1 MADSFAGLTVADFG
15 ALVAGEEPAP
25 GGGAVAAVSA
35 GLAAGLVAMAA
46 RFSSGQLDDH
56 AQRAG
61 RADELRMT
69 LLELADADAVAY
81 REVLAA
87 YRLPKDDPGRRDR
100 IGVTL
105 RDAADVPLRIAGIA
119 AEIAE
124 RAAEQ
129 AVLGNRNLIGDALTA
144 VFAAQA
150 AARSAAGLV
159 RINVRAGNLP
169 EDLAAQ
175 ADAYVAAATD
185 AARRSDASGQA
196 G

>member
-1 MADSFAGLTVADFG
+1 M
-15 ALVAGEEPAP
+15 
-25 GGGAVAAVSA
+25 AAVSA

-46 RFSSGQLDDH
+46 RFSSGKLRDY

-61 RADELRMT
+61 HADELRVA
-69 LLELADADAVAY
+69 LLELADADADAY
-81 REVLAA
+81 GRVLAA
-87 YRLPKDDPGRRDR
+87 YREPKDDPDR
-100 IGVTL
+100 AGHIAEAL

-119 AEIAE
+119 AEVAE
-124 RAAEQ
+124 RAAEL

-144 VFAAQA
+144 VFAAEA

-159 RINVRAGNLP
+159 RINVRAGKLS
-169 EDLAAQ
+169 EELATQ

-185 AARRSDASGQA
+185 AVRRVGEVA